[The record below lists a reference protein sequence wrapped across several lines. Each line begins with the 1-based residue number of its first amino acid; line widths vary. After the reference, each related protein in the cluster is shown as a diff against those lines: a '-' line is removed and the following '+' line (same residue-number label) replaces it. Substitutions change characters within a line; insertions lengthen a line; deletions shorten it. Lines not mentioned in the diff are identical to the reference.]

1 MTASINAAVETE
13 LKHANLGESVKAGV
27 TRAKMETL
35 GAAIGQY
42 EGEFGDYPPS
52 SWNPDWGSEPNKTNA
67 GAEMLF
73 LSLFSPEFESGLAED
88 DLDNTDRDQAKKS
101 LSSLGSKDL
110 FELTDEW
117 DNPIAYFHRRD
128 YGREDLYVTYD
139 PDTGEEVESRVKA
152 LNDPQTK
159 SPFNRLTYQL
169 ISAGKDGRFGTDDD
183 VCNFDKE

>member
-1 MTASINAAVETE
+1 MSFGARTRRAAAARAGFSLIEVMTVIVILSILMVF
-13 LKHANLGESVKAGV
+13 LIPRLANLGESVKAGV

-159 SPFNRLTYQL
+159 SPST
-169 ISAGKDGRFGTDDD
+169 A
-183 VCNFDKE
+183 